1 MMTEKKKIRI
11 LLADDFAMI
20 REGIKS
26 FLAREARFEVV
37 GEVDNGEAAVGE
49 ALRLE
54 PNVVLMDVVMPRLD
68 GLEATRRLRELKPK
82 VRILALSM
90 HEEKERIQD
99 MIQAGARGYVLK
111 DASPAELI
119 KAIEAVAL
127 GKTYFSPRASHTLL
141 QEYVTDYGSPKK
153 APIQELSLR
162 EREVLVLIADG
173 SSNKEIAARLFI
185 SVRTVETH
193 RERIM
198 RKLKIHNT
206 AGLTKYA
213 IGKGLIRL
221 KKS

>member
-1 MMTEKKKIRI
+1 
-11 LLADDFAMI
+11 
-20 REGIKS
+20 
-26 FLAREARFEVV
+26 
-37 GEVDNGEAAVGE
+37 
-49 ALRLE
+49 
-54 PNVVLMDVVMPRLD
+54 
-68 GLEATRRLRELKPK
+68 
-82 VRILALSM
+82 
-90 HEEKERIQD
+90 
-99 MIQAGARGYVLK
+99 VLK